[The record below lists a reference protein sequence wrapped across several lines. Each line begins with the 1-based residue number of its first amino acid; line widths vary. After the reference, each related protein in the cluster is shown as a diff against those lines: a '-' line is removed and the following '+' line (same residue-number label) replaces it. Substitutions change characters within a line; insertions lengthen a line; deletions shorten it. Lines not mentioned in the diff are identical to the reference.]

1 VTVRASR
8 VVDSHLHVWD
18 LTSGGYGWLG
28 PRHGRLH
35 RSFLPEEAVAVL
47 GYAGIGAAV
56 LVQAEDSAADTDFM
70 LAAAE
75 RHPVLAG
82 VVGWVRLD
90 APHEAMARLD
100 RLADSV
106 AFRGVRHLVHDDPRD
121 DFLSLP
127 SVRSSL
133 RAVAQRGLAFDVPDA
148 WPRHLDAVAEL
159 ARALP
164 ELTVVVDHLGK
175 PPRGTEAMPAWEASL
190 RAAAAA
196 SPAVV
201 AKLSGLQVPG
211 QPFTGAALRPV
222 LDVALDAFGA
232 DRLMYGGDWPMTVPD
247 GGYLP
252 HWQVV
257 SGLVAELAPS
267 EQESI
272 MWRTACRTYRLPEA
286 GPCGDGS
293 RDSGTNPPE
302 A

>member
-1 VTVRASR
+1 VRASR

-47 GYAGIGAAV
+47 DEAGIGAAV
-56 LVQAEDSAADTDFM
+56 LVQADDTVADTDFM
-70 LAAAE
+70 LAAAD
-75 RHPVLAG
+75 RHPEIVG

-90 APHEAMARLD
+90 SPREAEPRLD
-100 RLADSV
+100 ALADSA

-121 DFLSLP
+121 DFLWLP
-127 SVRSSL
+127 PVRSSL

-148 WPRHLDAVAEL
+148 WPRHLDAVTEL

-175 PPRGTEAMPAWEASL
+175 PPRGTGSMAAWEASL
-190 RAAAAA
+190 RGAASA

-211 QPFTGAALRPV
+211 QPFTEAALRPV

-232 DRLMYGGDWPMTVPD
+232 DRLMYGGDWPMTVPE
-247 GGYLP
+247 GGYLR
-252 HWQVV
+252 HWKVV
-257 SGLVAELAPS
+257 SGLLAELSAS

-272 MWRTACRTYRLPEA
+272 MWRTACRTYRLPDA
-286 GPCGDGS
+286 GARGHAF

-302 A
+302 V